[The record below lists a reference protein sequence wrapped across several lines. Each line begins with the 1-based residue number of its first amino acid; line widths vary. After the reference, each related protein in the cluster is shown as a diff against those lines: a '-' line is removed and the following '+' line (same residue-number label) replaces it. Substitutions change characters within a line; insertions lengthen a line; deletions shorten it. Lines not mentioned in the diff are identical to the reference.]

1 MNLGNELTGKTFL
14 ITGASSGLG
23 QDISIRLSSL
33 GGKVLLV
40 GRDEA
45 RLRQT
50 AEMCV
55 GGEVKLEPFD
65 LSQVDLIPNWMKE
78 VSERHGLIDGLVHSA
93 GTVTVRPLKI
103 FRYSDFE
110 SMMRINVGAALALVR
125 GFRAPKV
132 RAQDARIVFLSS
144 VSGLV
149 GQSALSVYCATK
161 GALISMTRSL
171 AMELSRENIKINC
184 IAPGWIRSHMTER
197 EDSPISK
204 DQAAKVASEHPLGIG
219 LPEDVSDLVAF
230 MLSPDSAWTT
240 GTTFVADGGFT
251 AI

>member
-1 MNLGNELTGKTFL
+1 MNLGNELAGKTFL
-14 ITGASSGLG
+14 VTGASSGLG
-23 QDISIRLSSL
+23 RDISIRLNLL
-33 GGKVLLV
+33 GAKVLLV
-40 GRDEA
+40 GRDEV

-50 AEMCV
+50 AEACT

-65 LSQVDLIPNWMKE
+65 LNQVDQIPNWIKE
-78 VSERHGLIDGLVHSA
+78 VAERHGLIDGFVHSA
-93 GTVTVRPLKI
+93 GACTVRPLKI
-103 FRYSDFE
+103 FRYGDFE

-125 GFRAPKV
+125 GFRVPKV
-132 RAQDARIVFLSS
+132 RGQDARIVLLSS

-171 AMELSRENIKINC
+171 AMELARENIKINC
-184 IAPGWIRSHMTER
+184 IAPGWTKTYMTER
-197 EDSPISK
+197 ADSPIST
-204 DQAAKVASEHPLGIG
+204 DQASKIASEHPLGIG
-219 LPEDVSDLVAF
+219 LPEDVSNLVAF
-230 MLSPDSAWTT
+230 MLSPDSSWTT